1 MNEKSSC
8 VIRFL
13 HRKSCNVKNL
23 LYISLSHPYHDTV
36 YACVSFSCFCKF
48 KTLIAGA
55 ASRGTSGSI
64 ELRDQLDVT
73 RITDSYHE

>member
-13 HRKSCNVKNL
+13 QRKSCNVKKL
-23 LYISLSHPYHDTV
+23 PYISFSHPYHDTV
-36 YACVSFSCFCKF
+36 YACVTFSCFREF
-48 KTLIAGA
+48 KTRIAGA

-73 RITDSYHE
+73 RVTDNYHE